1 MESFATASATSTST
15 PSCTSAER
23 DQFQPIQLASW
34 PRHKWLTGA
43 CILRR
48 RVVKYLY
55 TTNCSSTQLTIGRIL
70 YLQLEQVQTGAQLQR
85 LGVVS

>member
-1 MESFATASATSTST
+1 MESFATASATSSST
-15 PSCTSAER
+15 PSCTSTER

-48 RVVKYLY
+48 QVVNNLY
-55 TTNCSSTQLTIGRIL
+55 TTNCLSTHFTIGRIL
-70 YLQLEQVQTGAQLQR
+70 YLQLEQVQTGA
-85 LGVVS
+85 

>member
-1 MESFATASATSTST
+1 MESFATGSTTSTSI
-15 PSCTSAER
+15 PSCTSAQR

-43 CILRR
+43 CILQRL
-48 RVVKYLY
+48 VVKYLY
-55 TTNCSSTQLTIGRIL
+55 TTNCSSTQLTISRIL
-70 YLQLEQVQTGAQLQR
+70 YLQMEQVQTGAQLQR

>member
-1 MESFATASATSTST
+1 MENFASTSATSTST
-15 PSCTSAER
+15 PSFTSAQW

-55 TTNCSSTQLTIGRIL
+55 TTNCLSTQFTIGRIL

>member
-1 MESFATASATSTST
+1 MKSFAKGSATSTST
-15 PSCTSAER
+15 PSCTSAQR

-55 TTNCSSTQLTIGRIL
+55 RYTTNCSSTQLTIGRIL
-70 YLQLEQVQTGAQLQR
+70 YLQLEQLQTGA
-85 LGVVS
+85 

>member
-1 MESFATASATSTST
+1 METFATGSATRTST

-55 TTNCSSTQLTIGRIL
+55 ATNCSCTQLTIGRIL
-70 YLQLEQVQTGAQLQR
+70 YLQLEQVQTGA
-85 LGVVS
+85 

>member
-1 MESFATASATSTST
+1 MESFATGSATSTST

-55 TTNCSSTQLTIGRIL
+55 TTNCSSTQLAIDRIL